1 MVKQASSEVQ
11 KDRRIHTKRRRLNE
25 SQEKRRQGTENVKRK
40 KIGKTKAN
48 GRGNEETKRKAS
60 TVEK

>member
-1 MVKQASSEVQ
+1 MK
-11 KDRRIHTKRRRLNE
+11 
-25 SQEKRRQGTENVKRK
+25 VKRK
-40 KIGKTKAN
+40 ECRVQKMLREKIGKTRAN